1 MTTETNVTTE
11 ELIDDIG
18 EIDEQIAKLN
28 KAKFALVREVER
40 TMEARE
46 VKKVVGTEYE
56 ATFVPGKLST
66 YDEHMVP
73 LLETD
78 GLGQE
83 VLEDMGAYTPETV
96 TITGLEPWVYDR
108 LRAYLRP
115 IPHEVENV
123 PAKWDR
129 RHDKQIKSYGGKQ
142 AADILERA
150 SYRAPDTL
158 KITKK
163 GKQP

>member
-1 MTTETNVTTE
+1 MTTTNVTTE

-40 TMEARE
+40 SMEARE
-46 VKKVVGTEYE
+46 VKKVVADDYE
-56 ATFVPGKLST
+56 ATLTPGKLST

-83 VLEDMGAYTPETV
+83 VLEDIGAYTPQTV
-96 TITGLEPWVYDR
+96 SITGLDPKIYS
-108 LRAYLRP
+108 YLRTYLKA
-115 IPHEVENV
+115 IPHDIENV
-123 PAKWDR
+123 AAKWPR
-129 RHDKQIKSYGGKQ
+129 RNDKKVRDLGGAK
-142 AADILERA
+142 AAAILENA

-163 GKQP
+163 GK